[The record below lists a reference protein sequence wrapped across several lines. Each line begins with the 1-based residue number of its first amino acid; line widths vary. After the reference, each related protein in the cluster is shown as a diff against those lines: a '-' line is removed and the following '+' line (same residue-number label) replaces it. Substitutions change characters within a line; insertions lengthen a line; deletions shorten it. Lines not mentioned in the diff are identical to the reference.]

1 ALLRSPVREYS
12 NMAASKRKLI
22 AMALLIDESLDCD
35 HAPAKQPRPWAR
47 EWLLQKE
54 RAIQNTL
61 VPDLRL
67 TDPKA
72 YRELLRMDEGTFE
85 ELLGLVRPLIKKEDT
100 NMRES
105 IKPDTRLELTL
116 RFLATGES
124 QKSLAYQF
132 RLGHGTVHAIL
143 WETCAAI
150 CTTLGHLVHTPAT
163 EEEWLAKAEDFKMI
177 WQFPNCVAAID
188 GKHVQIVK
196 PARSGSLYY
205 NYKKTF
211 SLVLFALTDARYN
224 FIYVDASSYG
234 SASDGGVW
242 ARTPLGKQVARGSAH
257 LPRTVALPN
266 SPLQLPAV
274 IVGDDAFPLA
284 EHLMKPHSK
293 SNLTDEEA
301 TFNERLSR
309 SRRVVENSFGQ
320 LANRFRVYHT
330 TIYAEPDHVRDLIKA
345 TCILHNLLKRGSSPP
360 LQTTS
365 DKPKT
370 TSKLL
375 PLGACGA
382 RYGATAAFIR
392 NELTNYFSTVGALP

>member
-1 ALLRSPVREYS
+1 MHTSFP
-12 NMAASKRKLI
+12 
-22 AMALLIDESLDCD
+22 
-35 HAPAKQPRPWAR
+35 
-47 EWLLQKE
+47 
-54 RAIQNTL
+54 
-61 VPDLRL
+61 
-67 TDPKA
+67 
-72 YRELLRMDEGTFE
+72 
-85 ELLGLVRPLIKKEDT
+85 
-100 NMRES
+100 
-105 IKPDTRLELTL
+105 
-116 RFLATGES
+116 GES

-132 RLGHGTVHAIL
+132 RLGQGTVHAVL

-163 EEEWLAKAEDFKMI
+163 ENQWFAKAEDFKML
-177 WQFPNCVAAID
+177 WHFPNCVAAID
-188 GKHVQIVK
+188 GKHVQIAK
-196 PARSGSLYY
+196 PAKSGSLYY
-205 NYKKTF
+205 NYKETF

-242 ARTPLGKQVARGSAH
+242 ARTPLGKQMASGNAH
-257 LPRTVALPN
+257 LPRSMALPN
-266 SPLQLPAV
+266 SPLQLLAV
-274 IVGDDAFPLA
+274 IVGDDAFPLV

-330 TIYAEPDHVRDLIKA
+330 TIYAEPDHLRDLIKA
-345 TCILHNLLKRGSSPP
+345 TCILHNLLKCGSSPP
-360 LQTTS
+360 PQNTS
-365 DKPKT
+365 NKPKT

-375 PLGACGA
+375 PLGSCGI

-392 NELTNYFSTVGALP
+392 NELTVYFSTVGALP